1 MLSKTSNGL
10 LLRSVWRTS
19 TSIDVPCFQTGQV
32 IHTRPHLPTSRA
44 PLGRTAAAFKG
55 FGAKSKLAPQKK
67 GQREEQLPCWELD
80 SSLCPCCSGKA
91 YAECCQPYHD
101 GEEVPTPEA
110 VMRARFSAYVKK
122 FSDFIVATTHPE
134 NPARE
139 GSKAPDGKDSS
150 TLIEDIN
157 ATFRTIAWQRLRVLG
172 TEDGASA
179 DEGKVQFEA
188 YFKELE
194 KKVLSAK
201 LKQYHRR
208 LEGKVRDAGE
218 EAWLGREA
226 PEDPELD
233 GPEEPLLALP
243 SSSNGDGAAEKV
255 PSDCRDLMASLSGGT
270 ASHQA
275 VGFVRKFRFRSL
287 RAAVAAARDGD
298 QILLKRGIHNGLGE
312 TVHVSKRVLIRGE
325 GTLGETRIDQ
335 RANCPAL
342 RIGRTCVG
350 LDIDMT
356 GFNEAVK
363 IEGPASVR
371 PAIQNCII
379 RCSGDDALNVC
390 GKAAPVFESC
400 TLQARKCGV
409 RAYERARVSLTDCK
423 IEACGEQ
430 AIKAFEWAEVSLSR
444 SMMVDC
450 EEDGIVALDQS
461 NIRLET
467 CTISGCKGPAVD
479 LTNQARLQ
487 ARQCTFTECVGA
499 LWVWDDAS
507 ADVADCRLQAD
518 KTYVVLADGKAVAS
532 LQGCTIH
539 GKSYSTQINQLG
551 AWRAANQT
559 VEPGHHIGAP
569 PEESAFEFVP
579 NKYTRRQ

>member
-1 MLSKTSNGL
+1 MGCMMGFMSQIKL
-10 LLRSVWRTS
+10 
-19 TSIDVPCFQTGQV
+19 IDDVVAHVYGQGQV
-32 IHTRPHLPTSRA
+32 SQTRPHLHKSRA
-44 PLGRTAAAFKG
+44 QLARTAAAFKG
-55 FGAKSKLAPQKK
+55 FGAKTKPAPQKK
-67 GQREEQLPCWELD
+67 GQKEEQLPRWELD

-101 GEEVPTPEA
+101 GEEAPTPEA

-122 FSDFIVATTHPE
+122 ISDFIVATTHPE

-139 GSKAPDGKDSS
+139 GSKTPDGEHSS

-172 TEDGASA
+172 TEYGA

-188 YFKELE
+188 YFKAVEDAQKARQLNPAWPKPLHRLAQALAGLGQWE
-194 KKVLSAK
+194 EALAACSEGGAGSAGASSEFEP
-201 LKQYHRR
+201 LID
-208 LEGKVRDAGE
+208 EVRDAGE

-233 GPEEPLLALP
+233 GAEEPLLALP
-243 SSSNGDGAAEKV
+243 SSSNGDGAAEKL
-255 PSDCRDLMASLSGGT
+255 PSSCREVMASLSGGT
-270 ASHQA
+270 ASHHA
-275 VGFVRKFRFRSL
+275 LGLVRKFSFRSL
-287 RAAVAAARDGD
+287 HAAVAAARDGD

-325 GTLGETRIDQ
+325 GTLGETRIDH

-342 RIGRTCVG
+342 RIGRVCVVQG

-356 GFNEAVK
+356 GFREAVK

-379 RCSGDDALNVC
+379 RCSGDDAVNVC
-390 GKAAPVFESC
+390 GKAAPIFESC

-409 RAYERARVSLTDCK
+409 RAYERAGVSLTDCK

-430 AIKAFEWAEVSLSR
+430 AIKAFESAEVSLSR
-444 SMMVDC
+444 QAPLLKSMLADC

-461 NIRLET
+461 SIRLEA

-479 LTNQARLQ
+479 LTNQARLH
-487 ARQCTFTECVGA
+487 ARKCTFRDCMGA

-507 ADVADCRLQAD
+507 ADVADCRLLAD
-518 KTYVVLADGKAVAS
+518 KTYVVLADGNA
-532 LQGCTIH
+532 
-539 GKSYSTQINQLG
+539 
-551 AWRAANQT
+551 AANLQASCC
-559 VEPGHHIGAP
+559 PGL
-569 PEESAFEFVP
+569 SA
-579 NKYTRRQ
+579 Q